1 MVFGGAIL
9 HHRRRPSLEE
19 EDEEDD
25 DEDYDDFDLSLFE
38 ISNHHHHQQQQQQLQ
53 QQQQQQQQQS
63 HHHHHHRHY
72 HHHHENNNNNS
83 NNSNNNFSSSSSS
96 GGSPTTPTSPSNPS
110 VLTLLDSVCSN
121 GRGPELVR
129 ALLARGITRSY
140 TGVSMDQLVKRLVH
154 HAQATTNGSSNI
166 NNNYAHNNN
175 LPSNKNG
182 VTVPSV
188 KSCACIL
195 HLVLLQEFATLTKE
209 LNGAREQL
217 LERDEEITEL
227 KAERNNTRLLLEHLE
242 CLVSRHERSLRM
254 TVVKRQAASQSGV
267 SSEVEVLKALKSLFE
282 HHKALDEKVRERLRV
297 SLERVASLEEDLNH
311 TRDELNQ
318 YKLGKLPGDGAE
330 SERINGEAESGEGVG
345 GNGSGGG
352 SGGGSNADGSLQ
364 TAELNAARERVRE
377 LQNRLQELEENLT
390 LTQKELVKAQEI
402 NSRLQRD
409 LKENV
414 AQKEDQEERIAT
426 LEKRYLNAQRES
438 TSLHDLNEKLEEEL
452 KNKEA
457 QYKLQEDKIRALQE
471 KVELSEQK
479 LAQYAKLPDV
489 EQELKQRMEALHQK
503 PLSQQVQEKH
513 GSAEDRIQR
522 LENQLEEKG
531 AELLRLNQRLKMNE
545 EHNSRLSATVDK
557 LLQESNERLQVH
569 LKERMHALEEKNA
582 LTAELERTR
591 KILEDSTQEKNEILK
606 ELSRRQLEAE
616 QLKQQMLQQEIAFN
630 IKQTESLTRS
640 LSPTGGEF
648 VRSTSHSSFDSRSLP
663 RRAPSAPPPQ
673 KRGPLLDEENNQI
686 WNLQP
691 GGGWELGG
699 SHIPPTFSG
708 GEGAD
713 ISDGEAE
720 DAESIFSHMDMLS
733 PSHHTDAQTLALM
746 LQEQLDAINNE
757 ISDLMG
763 GTRSSLGGTEAYWGM
778 ISPLPP
784 PSWETLPEQQ
794 SRLIQEEKQTT
805 EARAEELESR
815 VGSVEHM
822 MLRGRSLERP
832 SPPISGRSTPKSH
845 HSPSRDYLQ
854 KYHTAPAGM
863 SPSHMYQYMNDRRLS
878 GGSLPGSQGN
888 LANMNRTEGRDESQ
902 LSLGMRSEGS
912 PPTPRSLRIMPG
924 PAMAPPTSLVPG
936 GGNIGG
942 PGGGPPS
949 QLASLAAS
957 SEDLRRY
964 THVADHSSPAST
976 LSPALH
982 HHPYSPGSSVVTPG
996 QPHYPS
1002 NCSLLSSPMLRC
1014 LPGSRNL
1021 GSTPPKSNGLL
1032 PIDLI
1037 AELPKGAGGDSSHST
1052 PSPLSSHHSSQDS
1065 LHKSVIN
1072 QPKKKGIK
1080 SSLGRFFSKK
1090 DKQVKVKDALQQHH
1104 SPGGL
1109 SSSGIYSD
1117 GDIGSSDSLSL
1128 AGLGQKSDYDRRT
1141 KKNLPGYRH
1150 ELLAE
1155 AMKAGTPFALWNG
1168 PTIVAWLE
1176 LWVGMPA
1183 WYVAACR
1190 ANVKSGAIMSAL
1202 SDAEIQREIG
1212 ISNPLHR
1219 LKLRLAIQEMVSLTS
1234 PSAPKT
1240 SRTTLAFGDMNHEWV
1255 GNEWL
1260 PALGLPQYRT
1270 TFMECLVDARMLD
1283 HLTKKDLR
1291 GQLKMVDS
1299 FHRTSLQFGITA
1311 LKKIN
1316 YDRVALEDRR
1326 RNCEEENIDV
1336 LVWTN
1341 DRVIKWITFIGLK
1354 EYANNLIESGVH
1366 GALVALDESFDYNA
1380 LALALQIPT
1389 QNTQARQL
1397 LEQEFRNL
1405 LTTGTDR
1412 TDINKS

>member
-1 MVFGGAIL
+1 MWNMMCDVMPTIAEDSISQRGSQFSGDDANFEQLMVSML
-9 HHRRRPSLEE
+9 
-19 EDEEDD
+19 DERDK
-25 DEDYDDFDLSLFE
+25 
-38 ISNHHHHQQQQQQLQ
+38 
-53 QQQQQQQQQS
+53 
-63 HHHHHHRHY
+63 
-72 HHHHENNNNNS
+72 
-83 NNSNNNFSSSSSS
+83 
-96 GGSPTTPTSPSNPS
+96 
-110 VLTLLDSVCSN
+110 LLDTIRETQERLS
-121 GRGPELVR
+121 ELETKYQELEKER
-129 ALLARGITRSY
+129 DSLQR
-140 TGVSMDQLVKRLVH
+140 QLD
-154 HAQATTNGSSNI
+154 A
-166 NNNYAHNNN
+166 N
-175 LPSNKNG
+175 LP
-182 VTVPSV
+182 
-188 KSCACIL
+188 
-195 HLVLLQEFATLTKE
+195 QEFATLTKE
-209 LNGAREQL
+209 LNGARENL

-297 SLERVASLEEDLNH
+297 ALERVASLEEELTH
-311 TRDELNQ
+311 TRDELSQ
-318 YKLGKLPGDGAE
+318 YKLGKVPGDGAE
-330 SERINGEAESGEGVG
+330 GERVNGEAPQQSLEGGPAGVKGPPSSNSDQAHGSGEAASEGGEGEREGGGEGEGGGVG
-345 GNGSGGG
+345 GGGG
-352 SGGGSNADGSLQ
+352 GGEASENGTGRTTTSTASTIAPLPLIKMVELQTSLDKQ
-364 TAELNAARERVRE
+364 TAELSAARERVRE
-377 LQNRLQELEENLT
+377 LQNRLQELEDNLQV
-390 LTQKELVKAQEI
+390 TQKELVKAQEI

-426 LEKRYLNAQRES
+426 LEKRYLNAQRVPLPARLMRGSEYDNLVTLSDTYCSFPAHES
-438 TSLHDLNEKLEEEL
+438 RVSTLTTSSP
-452 KNKEA
+452 
-457 QYKLQEDKIRALQE
+457 QLQEDKIRALQE

-489 EQELKQRMEALHQK
+489 EQELKQRMEALHQ
-503 PLSQQVQEKH
+503 VQEKH

-522 LENQLEEKG
+522 LENQLDEKG
-531 AELLRLNQRLKMNE
+531 AELHRLNQRLKMNE
-545 EHNSRLSATVDK
+545 EHNTRLSSTVDK
-557 LLQESNERLQVH
+557 LLQESNDRLQVH

-630 IKQTESLTRS
+630 IKQTEALTRS
-640 LSPTGGEF
+640 VSPTGGEF

-663 RRAPSAPPPQ
+663 RRPPSAPPTH
-673 KRGPLLDEENNQI
+673 KRTPGSLEEENAQANS
-686 WNLQP
+686 
-691 GGGWELGG
+691 GWEIAGA
-699 SHIPPTFSG
+699 HIQSQFSG
-708 GEGAD
+708 EGGD
-713 ISDGEAE
+713 LSDGEGE

-757 ISDLMG
+757 ISSLVG
-763 GTRSSLGGTEAYWGM
+763 GRGGSVGGTEAYWGGVV
-778 ISPLPP
+778 SPQPP
-784 PSWETLPEQQ
+784 PAAWDALPDQH
-794 SRLIQEEKQTT
+794 RLIQEEKQTT
-805 EARAEELESR
+805 EARAEELENR
-815 VGSVEHM
+815 VGSVEHI

-863 SPSHMYQYMNDRRLS
+863 SPSHMYQFMRERRLS
-878 GGSLPGSQGN
+878 GDSLPGSQGN
-888 LANMNRTEGRDESQ
+888 LSNMNRVDGRDENQ
-902 LSLGMRSEGS
+902 VSLGVRSEGS
-912 PPTPRSLRIMPG
+912 PPTPRSLRLM
-924 PAMAPPTSLVPG
+924 MAPSMVPPTSL
-936 GGNIGG
+936 G
-942 PGGGPPS
+942 PGSNNLGGLGSGPPP
-949 QLASLAAS
+949 QHLANLGAS

-964 THVADHSSPAST
+964 TPLPEHSPASALT
-976 LSPALH
+976 PAALQ
-982 HHPYSPGSSVVTPG
+982 HPYSPGASVANP
-996 QPHYPS
+996 PLALNPS
-1002 NCSLLSSPMLRC
+1002 NCSLLSSPML
-1014 LPGSRNL
+1014 
-1021 GSTPPKSNGLL
+1021 
-1032 PIDLI
+1032 
-1037 AELPKGAGGDSSHST
+1037 
-1052 PSPLSSHHSSQDS
+1052 SSQDS

-1080 SSLGRFFSKK
+1080 SSIGRFFSKK
-1090 DKQVKVKDALQQHH
+1090 DKQVKMKDALQQH
-1104 SPGGL
+1104 PGAGGL

-1128 AGLGQKSDYDRRT
+1128 AGLGQKSEIDRRT

-1311 LKKIN
+1311 LKKVN
-1316 YDRVALEDRR
+1316 YDRVALDERR
-1326 RNCEEENIDV
+1326 RVCEEENSDV

-1341 DRVIKWITFIGLK
+1341 DRVIKWISFIGLK
-1354 EYANNLIESGVH
+1354 EYANNLVESGVH
-1366 GALVALDESFDYNA
+1366 GALVALDESFDHNA

-1389 QNTQARQL
+1389 QNTQARQQ

-1405 LTTGTDR
+1405 LSTGTDR

>member
-1 MVFGGAIL
+1 MGDSGKESDAAC
-9 HHRRRPSLEE
+9 EKM
-19 EDEEDD
+19 DTQ
-25 DEDYDDFDLSLFE
+25 
-38 ISNHHHHQQQQQQLQ
+38 ISPDNVNL
-53 QQQQQQQQQS
+53 
-63 HHHHHHRHY
+63 Y
-72 HHHHENNNNNS
+72 NPTDNTTNNNNN
-83 NNSNNNFSSSSSS
+83 NNLLGTPGSPPGATTGTGHNLSFYNMLNNN
-96 GGSPTTPTSPSNPS
+96 
-110 VLTLLDSVCSN
+110 
-121 GRGPELVR
+121 
-129 ALLARGITRSY
+129 
-140 TGVSMDQLVKRLVH
+140 
-154 HAQATTNGSSNI
+154 
-166 NNNYAHNNN
+166 NNNYSVEALRSLGLTRVPGN
-175 LPSNKNG
+175 LP
-182 VTVPSV
+182 
-188 KSCACIL
+188 L
-195 HLVLLQEFATLTKE
+195 LLQEFATLTKE

-297 SLERVASLEEDLNH
+297 SLERVATLEEDLNH
-311 TRDELNQ
+311 TRDELTQ
-318 YKLGKLPGDGAE
+318 YKLGKVPGDGAE
-330 SERINGEAESGEGVG
+330 SNRVNGETESTDGVS
-345 GNGSGGG
+345 SGGLG
-352 SGGGSNADGSLQ
+352 SASNGDGSPSGGEAAAGGGLDADGPSHNKLVDLQTSLDKQ
-364 TAELNAARERVRE
+364 TAELNAARERVRD
-377 LQNRLQELEENLT
+377 LQNRLQEMEEDLQV
-390 LTQKELVKAQEI
+390 TQKELVKAQEI
-402 NSRLQRD
+402 NARLQRD

-489 EQELKQRMEALHQK
+489 EQELKQRMEALHQ
-503 PLSQQVQEKH
+503 VQEKH

-522 LENQLEEKG
+522 LENQLDEKG

-591 KILEDSTQEKNEILK
+591 KFLEDSSQEKSEILK

-630 IKQTESLTRS
+630 IKQTEALTRS
-640 LSPTGGEF
+640 VSPTGGEF

-663 RRAPSAPPPQ
+663 RRAPSAPPTQ
-673 KRGPLLDEENNQI
+673 KRTTVLDEDNNQVERE
-686 WNLQP
+686 
-691 GGGWELGG
+691 WELHGG
-699 SHIPPTFSG
+699 HIQHSFSG
-708 GEGAD
+708 EGGD
-713 ISDGEAE
+713 LSDGDAE
-720 DAESIFSHMDMLS
+720 DADSLFSHIDMIS
-733 PSHHTDAQTLALM
+733 PSHQTDAQTLAIM

-763 GTRSSLGGTEAYWGM
+763 GTRGSVGGTEAYWEM
-778 ISPLPP
+778 ISPHPP
-784 PSWETLPEQQ
+784 PSWETLSEQQ

-822 MLRGRSLERP
+822 MLRGRSIERP

-888 LANMNRTEGRDESQ
+888 LSNMNRVDGRDDNQ
-902 LSLGMRSEGS
+902 VSLGMRGEGS
-912 PPTPRSLRIMPG
+912 PPTPRSLRLAPG
-924 PAMAPPTSLVPG
+924 PAMVPPTSLVPG
-936 GGNIGG
+936 SNNLGGLGS
-942 PGGGPPS
+942 GPPS
-949 QLASLAAS
+949 QLVNLAAS
-957 SEDLRRY
+957 SEDLRR
-964 THVADHSSPAST
+964 P
-976 LSPALH
+976 
-982 HHPYSPGSSVVTPG
+982 SVGTPG
-996 QPHYPS
+996 QAHNPS
-1002 NCSLLSSPMLRC
+1002 NCSLLSSPMLR
-1014 LPGSRNL
+1014 
-1021 GSTPPKSNGLL
+1021 
-1032 PIDLI
+1032 
-1037 AELPKGAGGDSSHST
+1037 GAGGESSHST

-1080 SSLGRFFSKK
+1080 SSIGRFFSKK
-1090 DKQVKVKDALQQHH
+1090 DKVKMKEALQH
-1104 SPGGL
+1104 PGGGGL

-1128 AGLGQKSDYDRRT
+1128 AGLGQKSDIDRRT

-1311 LKKIN
+1311 LKKVN

-1326 RNCEEENIDV
+1326 RACEEENLDV

-1397 LEQEFRNL
+1397 LDQEFRSL
-1405 LTTGTDR
+1405 LSTGTDR

>member
-1 MVFGGAIL
+1 MWNMMCDVMPTIAEDSISQRGSQFSGDDANFEQLMVSML
-9 HHRRRPSLEE
+9 
-19 EDEEDD
+19 DERDK
-25 DEDYDDFDLSLFE
+25 
-38 ISNHHHHQQQQQQLQ
+38 
-53 QQQQQQQQQS
+53 
-63 HHHHHHRHY
+63 
-72 HHHHENNNNNS
+72 
-83 NNSNNNFSSSSSS
+83 
-96 GGSPTTPTSPSNPS
+96 
-110 VLTLLDSVCSN
+110 LLDTIRETQERLS
-121 GRGPELVR
+121 ELETKYQELEKER
-129 ALLARGITRSY
+129 DSLQR
-140 TGVSMDQLVKRLVH
+140 QLD
-154 HAQATTNGSSNI
+154 A
-166 NNNYAHNNN
+166 N
-175 LPSNKNG
+175 LP
-182 VTVPSV
+182 
-188 KSCACIL
+188 
-195 HLVLLQEFATLTKE
+195 QEFATLTKE

-311 TRDELNQ
+311 TRDELSQ
-318 YKLGKLPGDGAE
+318 YKLGKVPGDGAE
-330 SERINGEAESGEGVG
+330 SNRVNGETESTE
-345 GNGSGGG
+345 GG
-352 SGGGSNADGSLQ
+352 SGGSGTSNGDGSPSGGEAAAGGMADADGPSHNKLVDLQTNLDKQ

-377 LQNRLQELEENLT
+377 LQNRLQELEDNLQV
-390 LTQKELVKAQEI
+390 TQKELVKAQEI

-489 EQELKQRMEALHQK
+489 EQELKQRMEALHQ
-503 PLSQQVQEKH
+503 VQEKH

-522 LENQLEEKG
+522 LENQLDEKG

-591 KILEDSTQEKNEILK
+591 KFLEDSSQEKSEILK

-630 IKQTESLTRS
+630 IKQTEALTRS
-640 LSPTGGEF
+640 VSPTGGEF

-663 RRAPSAPPPQ
+663 RRAPSAGPPAQ
-673 KRGPLLDEENNQI
+673 KRTPALEEDNAQA
-686 WNLQP
+686 

-699 SHIPPTFSG
+699 AHIQQSFSG
-708 GEGAD
+708 EGGD
-713 ISDGEAE
+713 LSDGEGE
-720 DAESIFSHMDMLS
+720 DAESLFSHMDMLS

-757 ISDLMG
+757 I
-763 GTRSSLGGTEAYWGM
+763 
-778 ISPLPP
+778 
-784 PSWETLPEQQ
+784 
-794 SRLIQEEKQTT
+794 RLIQEEKQTT

-888 LANMNRTEGRDESQ
+888 LANMNRVDGRDDSQ
-902 LSLGMRSEGS
+902 VSLGMRGEGS
-912 PPTPRSLRIMPG
+912 PPTPRSLRLAPG
-924 PAMAPPTSLVPG
+924 PAMVPPTSLVPG
-936 GGNIGG
+936 SNNLGGL
-942 PGGGPPS
+942 GGGPPS
-949 QLASLAAS
+949 QLVNLAAS

-964 THVADHSSPAST
+964 THVPDHSPASALT
-976 LSPALH
+976 PALQ
-982 HHPYSPGSSVVTPG
+982 HHPYSPG
-996 QPHYPS
+996 
-1002 NCSLLSSPMLRC
+1002 
-1014 LPGSRNL
+1014 
-1021 GSTPPKSNGLL
+1021 
-1032 PIDLI
+1032 
-1037 AELPKGAGGDSSHST
+1037 GAGGESSHST

-1080 SSLGRFFSKK
+1080 SSIGRFFSKK
-1090 DKQVKVKDALQQHH
+1090 DKQGKMKDALQH
-1104 SPGGL
+1104 PGSGL

-1128 AGLGQKSDYDRRT
+1128 AGLGQKSEIDRRT

-1311 LKKIN
+1311 LKKVN

-1326 RNCEEENIDV
+1326 RVCEEENVDV

-1397 LEQEFRNL
+1397 LDQEFRNL
-1405 LTTGTDR
+1405 LSTGTDR